1 MGYRIT
7 QLVIHVTSQKEK
19 NMPILSIKRSML
31 SEQIF
36 HQLKDSIVCGE
47 WLPGDKLPSEHEL
60 CQLFHVSRVPIRE
73 ALRKLCA
80 IGVLETRRGEG
91 TYVSFLTAGSFM
103 NSLLP
108 VLILNPK
115 NMMDILQYR
124 SMVEGESAA
133 LAAQNA
139 TDDDLRNMQECVE
152 TITQIA
158 RPCLEFSQADLRFHR
173 VVAEATQNSLIKG
186 IAVVIQDI
194 LLGYYRKINEVMGT
208 ERAVYYHTLI
218 YEAICDRDAETA
230 RRWMNEH
237 VQTTVEDM
245 AKEFVITDYS
255 ETIAKKGDIQ
265 DENDESGSKV

>member
-1 MGYRIT
+1 
-7 QLVIHVTSQKEK
+7 
-19 NMPILSIKRSML
+19 MPIRPINRSML

-36 HQLKDSIVCGE
+36 HQIKDSIVRGE
-47 WLPGDKLPSEHEL
+47 WLPGDKLPSENEL

-91 TYVSFLTAGSFM
+91 TYVSCLTAGSFM

-108 VLILNPK
+108 VLILNKK

-124 SMVEGESAA
+124 SLVEGESAA

-139 TDDDLRNMQECVE
+139 TDDDLFKLRESVE
-152 TITQIA
+152 TITTIA

-173 VVAEATQNSLIKG
+173 VVAEATQNSLLKG
-186 IAVVIQDI
+186 IAVVVQDI
-194 LLGYYRKINEVMGT
+194 LLGYYRKINEIMGV

-218 YEAICDRDAETA
+218 YEAIRSRDADTA
-230 RRWMNEH
+230 RKWMNEH
-237 VQTTVEDM
+237 VRTTVEDM
-245 AKEFVITDYS
+245 ASHFS
-255 ETIAKKGDIQ
+255 E
-265 DENDESGSKV
+265 

>member
-1 MGYRIT
+1 
-7 QLVIHVTSQKEK
+7 
-19 NMPILSIKRSML
+19 MPIRSIQRSML

-36 HQLKDSIVCGE
+36 QQIKDSIVRGE

-91 TYVSFLTAGSFM
+91 TYVSYLTAGSFM

-108 VLILNPK
+108 ILILNKK

-139 TDDDLRNMQECVE
+139 TDEDLIKMQECVE
-152 TITQIA
+152 VITKLA

-173 VVAEATQNSLIKG
+173 LVAEATQNSLIKG
-186 IAVVIQDI
+186 IAIVIQDI
-194 LLGYYRKINEVMGT
+194 LLGYYRKINEIMGI
-208 ERAVYYHTLI
+208 ERAIYYHTLI
-218 YEAICDRDAETA
+218 FEAIRARDAENA
-230 RRWMNEH
+230 RKWMNEH
-237 VQTTVEDM
+237 VRTTVEDM
-245 AKEFVITDYS
+245 AKQFAE
-255 ETIAKKGDIQ
+255 
-265 DENDESGSKV
+265 

>member
-1 MGYRIT
+1 
-7 QLVIHVTSQKEK
+7 
-19 NMPILSIKRSML
+19 ML
-31 SEQIF
+31 SEQVFQQI
-36 HQLKDSIVCGE
+36 KDSIVRCE

-91 TYVSFLTAGSFM
+91 TYVSFLTVGSFM

-108 VLILNPK
+108 VLILNKK

-139 TDDDLRNMQECVE
+139 TDNDLLKMRECVE
-152 TITQIA
+152 TITRIA
-158 RPCLEFSQADLRFHR
+158 RPCLEFSQADMQFHR

-186 IAVVIQDI
+186 IAIVIQDV
-194 LLGYYRKINEVMGT
+194 LLGHYRKINQIMGI
-208 ERAVYYHTLI
+208 ERAIRYHTLI
-218 YEAICDRDAETA
+218 CESICNRDAVNA
-230 RRWMNEH
+230 QKWMNEH
-237 VQTTVEDM
+237 VRTTVEDM
-245 AKEFVITDYS
+245 EQQSS
-255 ETIAKKGDIQ
+255 E
-265 DENDESGSKV
+265 